1 MWCRSAAALARKT
14 ADALSVEGWR
24 RGIAH
29 RGAGRV
35 RGASGLSPCAVKIN
49 PGRFPVLSQ
58 RRSDSTDDQ
67 LKGSRESGDG
77 RCHIGAD
84 PFDDGFQ

>member
-1 MWCRSAAALARKT
+1 LSVVSERYGALSRKT

-35 RGASGLSPCAVKIN
+35 RGASGLSPCAVRIEPCAVKIE
-49 PGRFPVLSQ
+49 PDCLG
-58 RRSDSTDDQ
+58 
-67 LKGSRESGDG
+67 
-77 RCHIGAD
+77 GAE
-84 PFDDGFQ
+84 PAV